1 MADETS
7 GGIELAKAYVQIVP
21 SAQGIGDGIAK
32 ILGEEGEKAGAS
44 SGAAAAKGFG
54 STFGS
59 TLQTVGAVA
68 GTMLNGVSIL
78 TDQVV
83 KGASAVAEVGDEI
96 DKESQKLG
104 ISAEAYQEW
113 DAILQHSGSSA
124 GALSTVMRQLTNKIE
139 DGSGAFEKIGISAE
153 QLGSMSREQIFGAVI
168 SGLQGMSDEQERAA
182 TAQDLLGRGAQ
193 ELGALLNT
201 SAEETEAMRRRV
213 HELGGVLSDEAVKSA
228 ANFGDQLQ
236 DMQTSI
242 TALKNKVF
250 ADFLPGLSGI
260 MDGLAD
266 LFSGNGGLEKITE
279 GVGNFIQQLS
289 AKVPEVMK
297 VGGEII
303 GAIGEAILTNLP
315 ALVESGLQVIS
326 ELAKGIGEAL
336 PELTPTIVEVMMEIV
351 DVLTDPDVLS
361 NLLDAAL
368 KIILGLAEGL
378 IKSIPKLLEKVPEI
392 IKNLV
397 SALVSAAPQ
406 LLAAGVQLIVQLGL
420 GLIEAI
426 PELVLQIPKLIAA
439 IVGGIL
445 EGTSKIFDVGKDLMR
460 SLWNGIKSMWQWLV
474 DQVTGLFK
482 NLGDAIKNLL
492 GLDRFFE
499 NGGKNA
505 AVNFWSGFNNES
517 AVMAYG
523 VTGAAASV
531 TRSSGYS
538 TGSGYAGRTTNNY
551 NVTIDAKSVREFND
565 VVSYAQNAAR
575 LGRQYG

>member
-1 MADETS
+1 MADNAS

-32 ILGEEGEKAGAS
+32 IMNEEGEKAGLTG
-44 SGAAAAKGFG
+44 GAAAAKSFG
-54 STFGS
+54 SSFGS
-59 TLQTVGAVA
+59 TLQVVGAAA
-68 GTMLNGVSIL
+68 GTMLTGVTVL
-78 TDQVV
+78 TDQAIQ
-83 KGASAVAEVGDEI
+83 GAKAVADIGDEI

-104 ISAEAYQEW
+104 ISAQAYQEW

-124 GALSTVMRQLTNKIE
+124 GALSTVMRQLTNSIE
-139 DGSGAFEKIGISAE
+139 KGDGAFEKIGISAE
-153 QLGSMSREQIFGAVI
+153 QLGSMNREQIFGAVI
-168 SGLQGMSDEQERAA
+168 SGLQGMTDEQERAVA
-182 TAQDLLGRGAQ
+182 AQDLLGRGAL
-193 ELGALLNT
+193 ELGALLKT

-250 ADFLPGLSGI
+250 ADFLPGISGI

-279 GVGNFIQQLS
+279 GVGNFVQQLS
-289 AKVPEVMK
+289 DKIPEAMK
-297 VGGEII
+297 VGAEIVK
-303 GAIGEAILTNLP
+303 AIGDAILANLP
-315 ALVESGLQVIS
+315 TLVKTGLDVIS

-336 PELTPTIVEVMMEIV
+336 PELVPTIVDVVLQIV
-351 DVLTDPDVLS
+351 DVLTDPDVLY
-361 NLLDAAL
+361 NLIDAGL

-378 IKSIPKLLEKVPEI
+378 IKAIPKLIEKVPEI

-397 SALVSAAPQ
+397 SALVSNAPQ
-406 LLAAGVQLIVQLGL
+406 IIAAGVQLVVQLGL
-420 GLIEAI
+420 GLVEAI
-426 PELVLQIPKLIAA
+426 PQLVLQIPKLIAA
-439 IVGGIL
+439 VVGGIL
-445 EGTSKIFDVGKDLMR
+445 EGTSKIFEVGKDLMR
-460 SLWNGIKSMWQWLV
+460 ALWDGIKSMWDWLV
-474 DQVTGLFK
+474 RQVTGIFK
-482 NLGDAIKNLL
+482 DLGDAIKNLL

-523 VTGAAASV
+523 ITGAATAV
-531 TRSSGYS
+531 TS
-538 TGSGYAGRTTNNY
+538 GSGSVAGYGSRTTNNY
-551 NVTIDAKSVREFND
+551 NVTIDAKNVREFND
-565 VVSYAQNAAR
+565 VVNYAQNAAR

>member
-1 MADETS
+1 MADNAS

-32 ILGEEGEKAGAS
+32 IMNEEGEKAGLT
-44 SGAAAAKGFG
+44 GGTAAAKGFG
-54 STFGS
+54 SSFGS
-59 TLQTVGAVA
+59 TLQVVGAAA
-68 GTMLNGVSIL
+68 GTMLTGVSVL

-83 KGASAVAEVGDEI
+83 KGATAVADIGDEI

-104 ISAEAYQEW
+104 ISAQAYQEW

-124 GALSTVMRQLTNKIE
+124 GALSTVMRQLTNSVEKG
-139 DGSGAFEKIGISAE
+139 DGAFEKIGISAE

-168 SGLQGMSDEQERAA
+168 SGLQSMTDEQERAVA
-182 TAQDLLGRGAQ
+182 AQDLLGRGAQ

-250 ADFLPGLSGI
+250 ADFLPGISGV

-279 GVGNFIQQLS
+279 GVGNFVQQLS
-289 AKVPEVMK
+289 DKIPEVVK
-297 VGGEII
+297 VGGEIVK
-303 GAIGEAILTNLP
+303 AIGDAILANLP
-315 ALVESGLQVIS
+315 TLVKTGLDVIS

-336 PELTPTIVEVMMEIV
+336 PELVPTIVDVVLQIV
-351 DVLTDPDVLS
+351 DVLTDPDVLY
-361 NLLDAAL
+361 NLIDAGL

-378 IKSIPKLLEKVPEI
+378 IKAIPKLIEKVPEI

-397 SALVSAAPQ
+397 SALVSNAPQ
-406 LLAAGVQLIVQLGL
+406 IIAAGVELVVQLGL
-420 GLIEAI
+420 GLVEAI
-426 PELVLQIPKLIAA
+426 PQLVLQIPKLIAA
-439 IVGGIL
+439 VVGGIL

-482 NLGDAIKNLL
+482 GLGDAIKNLL

-523 VTGAAASV
+523 ITGAATAV
-531 TRSSGYS
+531 TS
-538 TGSGYAGRTTNNY
+538 GSGFVAGYGSRTTNNY
-551 NVTIDAKSVREFND
+551 NVTIDAKNVREFND
-565 VVSYAQNAAR
+565 VVNYAQNAAR